1 MKNYVREG
9 QKLPLFGVGP
19 YIVYGMAAVII
30 FGIILCA
37 YILKIGNL
45 DGPWILTFRIIG
57 GILIVLG
64 LVIWYIG
71 ALRSGMDEHI
81 AENRLKTDGIYAWVR
96 NPMYSGWWMILSGIG
111 LMWHNAALLMTIPKL
126 QRSFKPQ
133 LGDHDRHTDKHGG
146 EVAAQSV
153 RTGVPGLLQT
163 GQPLPANDTKKEGGA
178 TMKKYEPKALVAVSR
193 YQNYF
198 PSLPTELRRD
208 IYARMD
214 ELLIE
219 EKAYCD
225 KGNYAHMAQIITSI
239 ALYEVLQKHGKS
251 EQEAYRIVS
260 EEMWK
265 FLDPAPMQK
274 LARKRFFLPLMKK
287 LVPFGFRKG
296 SGHGWRYTWH
306 KDDPKDE
313 FRFECNECIY
323 QKILGKRGLM
333 KLGTMCCHADIINY
347 GNLPYTDF
355 IRTQTLC
362 QGGDLCDFR
371 FVRHSTDAG
380 DGWERSKSI

>member
-19 YIVYGMAAVII
+19 YIVYGMAAVTIA
-30 FGIILCA
+30 GIILCA
-37 YILKIGNL
+37 YVLKIGILNA
-45 DGPWILTFRIIG
+45 PWILTFRIIG
-57 GILIVLG
+57 GMLIALG

-71 ALRSGMDEHI
+71 ALRSGMDENI
-81 AENRLKTDGIYAWVR
+81 TENRLKTDGIYAWVR

-133 LGDHDRHTDKHGG
+133 LGDHDRRAEKHGG

-153 RTGVPGLLQT
+153 RAGVPGLLQT
-163 GQPLPANDTKKEGGA
+163 GQPLPAKDTKKEGGA

-198 PSLPTELRRD
+198 PSLPAQLQRD
-208 IYARMD
+208 VYARMG

-225 KGNYAHMAQIITSI
+225 KGNYAHMAQILTSI
-239 ALYEVLQKHGKS
+239 ALYEVLQRHGRN
-251 EQEAYRIVS
+251 EPEAYRIVS
-260 EEMWK
+260 EEMWR
-265 FLDPAPMQK
+265 FLNPAPIQK

-287 LVPFGFRKG
+287 IVPFGFRKG

-323 QKILGKRGLM
+323 QKVLGRRGLM
-333 KLGTMCCHADIINY
+333 KLGAMCCHADIINY
-347 GNLPYTDF
+347 GNLCYMDF
-355 IRTQTLC
+355 IRIQTLC

-371 FVRHSTDAG
+371 FVRHKTDAG
-380 DGWERSKSI
+380 EGWERSKSI

>member
-1 MKNYVREG
+1 
-9 QKLPLFGVGP
+9 
-19 YIVYGMAAVII
+19 
-30 FGIILCA
+30 
-37 YILKIGNL
+37 
-45 DGPWILTFRIIG
+45 
-57 GILIVLG
+57 
-64 LVIWYIG
+64 
-71 ALRSGMDEHI
+71 
-81 AENRLKTDGIYAWVR
+81 
-96 NPMYSGWWMILSGIG
+96 
-111 LMWHNAALLMTIPKL
+111 
-126 QRSFKPQ
+126 
-133 LGDHDRHTDKHGG
+133 
-146 EVAAQSV
+146 
-153 RTGVPGLLQT
+153 
-163 GQPLPANDTKKEGGA
+163 
-178 TMKKYEPKALVAVSR
+178 MKKYEPKALVAISR

-198 PSLPTELRRD
+198 PSLSAQFQRD
-208 IYARMD
+208 VCARMD

-225 KGNYAHMAQIITSI
+225 KGNYAHMAQILTSI
-239 ALYEVLQKHGKS
+239 ALWEALQKHGKS

-347 GNLPYTDF
+347 GSLPYTDF
-355 IRTQTLC
+355 IRTRTLC
-362 QGGDLCDFR
+362 QGGDFCDFR
-371 FVRHSTDAG
+371 FVRHKTDAG
-380 DGWERSKSI
+380 DGWERNKSI

>member
-19 YIVYGMAAVII
+19 YIVYGMAAVTIA
-30 FGIILCA
+30 GIILCA
-37 YILKIGNL
+37 YVLKIGFLNA
-45 DGPWILTFRIIG
+45 PWILTFRIIG
-57 GILIVLG
+57 GVLIALG

-71 ALRSGMDEHI
+71 ALRSGMDESI

-96 NPMYSGWWMILSGIG
+96 NPMYSGWWIILSGIG
-111 LMWHNAALLMTIPKL
+111 LMWHNAALLMTIPINW
-126 QRSFKPQ
+126 
-133 LGDHDRHTDKHGG
+133 GIMT
-146 EVAAQSV
+146 VALKN
-153 RTGVPGLLQT
+153 TEEKWLLNLY
-163 GQPLPANDTKKEGGA
+163 GQEYRDYCKQVNRCLPMIPKEGGA
-178 TMKKYEPKALVAVSR
+178 TMKKYELKALVAVSR
-193 YQNYF
+193 YQKYF
-198 PSLPTELRRD
+198 PSLPAQLQRD
-208 IYARMD
+208 VYARMG

-239 ALYEVLQKHGKS
+239 ALYEVLQKHGQS

-265 FLDPAPMQK
+265 FLNPTSMQK
-274 LARKRFFLPLMKK
+274 LAKRSFFLPLMKK
-287 LVPFGFRKG
+287 IVPYGFRNG
-296 SGHGWRYTWH
+296 SGYGWRYTWH

-333 KLGTMCCHADIINY
+333 KLGAMCCHADIINY